1 MTPGPTAHFGI
12 GVLADRTGLS
22 TQVLRAWERR
32 YGLDV
37 GTRTAS
43 GHRRFTDD
51 DVSLVREIVDGRD
64 RGLTLAVAIKA
75 ATDRTRGADRASV
88 HATLADQ
95 HPELRRMRLDHRHLV
110 DLSTVMED
118 ELMARGERA
127 VVWGGFQNGGAFDR
141 SRRRWEELARTST
154 WCVVLADFTGWPHD
168 VAPSTAAGSS
178 VRPVLVDLPGDSPM
192 LREWCVV
199 ALAPS
204 FAVLLSAWEV
214 PSSGPRVYETFLS
227 TRRSVVVSAARAL
240 TEITSRA
247 GVATPPD
254 AAEVLD
260 DTGQVETSV
269 RDADRLWAR
278 AIEALVGQGGRPPR

>member
-1 MTPGPTAHFGI
+1 MTPGSTLHFGI
-12 GVLADRTGLS
+12 GVLAERTGLS

-32 YGLDV
+32 YGLEI
-37 GTRTAS
+37 GTRTAA
-43 GHRRFTDD
+43 GHRRFTDG
-51 DVSLVREIVDGRD
+51 DVSLVREILDGRD

-75 ATDRTRGADRASV
+75 ASDRARGADRASV

-127 VVWGGFQNGGAFDR
+127 VVWGGFQDGLAFDR
-141 SRRRWEELARTST
+141 SRRRWEELARTSA
-154 WCVVLADFTGWPHD
+154 WCVVLADFSGWPHD
-168 VAPSTAAGSS
+168 EDPRAADGP
-178 VRPVLVDLPGDSPM
+178 VGRPVLVDLPGDSPM
-192 LREWCVV
+192 LREWCVI
-199 ALAPS
+199 ALSPT

-240 TEITSRA
+240 TEITTRA

-254 AAEVLD
+254 VSEVLD
-260 DTGQVETSV
+260 DTSQAETSV

-278 AIEALVGQGGRPPR
+278 AIEALVGQDGRPPR